1 MKNAE
6 GVDLPAELE
15 RRLKRGVDQLRQFRE
30 AVEELDQ
37 MADALGPLLGVERP
51 RRRGRGASRAR
62 PVKAAETQLPP
73 TTRAERTA
81 PSTAP
86 AAPVQ
91 TEEIPEWR
99 KVFPGLSA
107 RVPGSK

>member
-6 GVDLPAELE
+6 GVDLPAELD

-37 MADALGPLLGVERP
+37 IADAIGPLLGVERP
-51 RRRGRGASRAR
+51 RRRGRGASRAG
-62 PVKAAETQLPP
+62 PAAAEAQTPS
-73 TTRAERTA
+73 AASKA
-81 PSTAP
+81 PSTAS
-86 AAPVQ
+86 AAAAQP
-91 TEEIPEWR
+91 EDIPEWR

>member
-6 GVDLPAELE
+6 GMDLPAELD

-37 MADALGPLLGVERP
+37 IADAIGPLLGVERP
-51 RRRGRGASRAR
+51 KRRGKGASRTS
-62 PVKAAETQLPP
+62 PAAEAQTASP
-73 TTRAERTA
+73 ASKA
-81 PSTAP
+81 PSTP
-86 AAPVQ
+86 SAAAQP
-91 TEEIPEWR
+91 EDIPEWR

-107 RVPGSK
+107 RVPGSKK

>member
-30 AVEELDQ
+30 AVEGLDQ
-37 MADALGPLLGVERP
+37 MADTLGPLLGVEPP
-51 RRRGRGASRAR
+51 RRRGKAASRAR
-62 PVKAAETQLPP
+62 AAQAPEVLMPP
-73 TTRAERTA
+73 PAKAERSG

-86 AAPVQ
+86 VAPAQ
-91 TEEIPEWR
+91 PEEIPEWR

>member
-6 GVDLPAELE
+6 GVDLPAELD

-37 MADALGPLLGVERP
+37 IADAIGPLLGVERP
-51 RRRGRGASRAR
+51 RRRGKGASRTS
-62 PVKAAETQLPP
+62 PTAAEAQTPS
-73 TTRAERTA
+73 AASKA
-81 PSTAP
+81 PSTAS
-86 AAPVQ
+86 AAQP
-91 TEEIPEWR
+91 EDIPEWR

-107 RVPGSK
+107 RVPGSKK